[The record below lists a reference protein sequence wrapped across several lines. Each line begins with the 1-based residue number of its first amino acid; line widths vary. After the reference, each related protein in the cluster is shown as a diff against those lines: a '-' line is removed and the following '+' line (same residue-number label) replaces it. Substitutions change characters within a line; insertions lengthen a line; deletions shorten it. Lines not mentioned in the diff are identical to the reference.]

1 MGNYHYIIAGLP
13 DIVLSADNRSFS
25 YDALKDGILVSL
37 TNLKD
42 RRLVEW
48 LEFGDTPDNL
58 NAHFYR
64 AALACKNSFISS
76 YYKLDLEIR
85 NRKVEFINKAQ
96 GESNVDKYKVFP
108 AGYTPMELDASEN
121 ELLNEI
127 FGNSNIL
134 EKERLLDKFKWDY
147 INTFNKYGD
156 FNISVILAFLAKG
169 KLIDRWNKLD
179 KDAGEE
185 MFKRLVDE
193 VRGTFNGID
202 LKNI

>member
-13 DIVLSADNRSFS
+13 DIVLNADNRSFS
-25 YDALKDGILVSL
+25 YDALKEGILVSL
-37 TNLKD
+37 TTPKD
-42 RRLVEW
+42 KRLIEW
-48 LEFGDTPDNL
+48 LDFGDNPEKL
-58 NAHFYR
+58 NAHLYR
-64 AALACKNSFISS
+64 ASLACKNSFISS

-85 NRKVEFINKAQ
+85 NRKLEFINKAQ
-96 GESNVDKYKVFP
+96 GECNIDKYKVFP
-108 AGYTPMELDASEN
+108 AGYTPMELDSSEN

-127 FGNSNIL
+127 FGNNNIL
-134 EKERLLDKFKWDY
+134 EKEKILDKFKWDY
-147 INTFNKYGD
+147 INRFNIYGD

-179 KDAGEE
+179 KEAGEE